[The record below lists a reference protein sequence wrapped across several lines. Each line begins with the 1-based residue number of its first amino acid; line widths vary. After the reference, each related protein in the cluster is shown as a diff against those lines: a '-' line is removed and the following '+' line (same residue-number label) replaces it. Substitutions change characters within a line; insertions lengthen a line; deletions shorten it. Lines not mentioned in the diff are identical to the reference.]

1 MSFGQNAFH
10 ASITINKY
18 IREVTKAIL
27 RKRVLLAMLQS
38 RGRISYGNTGKLL
51 DWKVKHKRTPIT
63 PFDDGDTIVFGRQ
76 NKHKTAQLP
85 MRSYVVSEMMTKGD
99 KLINAGKEAIVKRY
113 SEMVSGLLDDI
124 RDQFCEQLV
133 QVDGNASG
141 STNRIHG
148 LESVFSATASPT
160 SLVGT
165 NNDTYAGLSTARGT
179 YGGSWTG
186 LWPDGYGD
194 TQYDFWTP
202 LVVNYTSPLSNLSGG
217 WAASD
222 KTWGNTCI
230 EALRFAILNTQR
242 NSDDLDLFLLEK
254 NLYRLALDRMDDSER
269 LVVNRNQDVGMT
281 KLGFKGINVDGV
293 DIYWE
298 VGIPTGVGYGLCLD
312 EMELHSWQSQLFVSL
327 TDFNLERVADE
338 VAIDFYGN
346 LRLKSPRCLCKLAGL
361 S

>member
-1 MSFGQNAFH
+1 MSYGQTAYH

-18 IREVTKAIL
+18 IREVTKAIM

-38 RGRISYGNTGKLL
+38 RGRVTLNQTGKLI
-51 DWKVKHKRTPIT
+51 DWKVKHKRSVMT
-63 PFDDGDTIVFGRQ
+63 PFDDGDSITFSRV

-85 MRSYVVSEMMTKGD
+85 MRAYVVSESISKAD
-99 KLINAGKEAIVKRY
+99 KLMNSGKEAIVKKY
-113 SEMVSGLLDDI
+113 SDMVKSLLDDI
-124 RDQFCEQLV
+124 RDQFCEQIV
-133 QVDGNASG
+133 QVDGNAAG
-141 STNRIHG
+141 NTNRIHG
-148 LESVFSATASPT
+148 LESMFSASASPT

-186 LWPDGYGD
+186 AWPDGYGD

-202 LVVNYTSPLSNLSGG
+202 LVVNYTSPLAAASGG
-217 WAASD
+217 WSATTKS
-222 KTWGNTCI
+222 WSNTCI
-230 EALRFAILNTQR
+230 EALRYAIINTQR

-254 NLYRLALDRMDDSER
+254 NLYRLALDRIDDNER
-269 LVVNRNQDVGMT
+269 LVVTRNQDPGMT

-298 VGIPTGVGYGLCLD
+298 VGIGSGLGYGLCLD
-312 EMELHSWQSQLFVSL
+312 ELELMSWQNQLFVSL
-327 TDFNLERVADE
+327 SDFSLERVSDQ

-346 LRLKSPRCLCKLAGL
+346 LRCKSPRTQCKLAAL

>member
-1 MSFGQNAFH
+1 MSYGQNAYH

-18 IREVTKAIL
+18 IRDVTKAIM

-38 RGRISYGNTGKLL
+38 RGRIALNQTGKLI
-51 DWKVKHKRTPIT
+51 DWKVKHKRTQIT
-63 PFDDGDTIVFGRQ
+63 PFDDGDSIVFTRQ

-85 MRSYVVSEMMTKGD
+85 MRAYVVSESMSKAD
-99 KLINAGKEAIVKRY
+99 KLMNSGKEAIVKKY
-113 SEMVSGLLDDI
+113 ADMVKSLLEDI
-124 RDQFCEQLV
+124 RDQFCEQLI
-133 QVDGNASG
+133 QVDGNSAG
-141 STNRIHG
+141 NTNRIHG
-148 LESVFSATASPT
+148 LESVFSASNNAS

-186 LWPDGYGD
+186 SWPDGYGD

-202 LVVNYTSPLSNLSGG
+202 LVVNYNSTLAASSGG
-217 WAASD
+217 WSATTKS
-222 KTWGNTCI
+222 WSNTCI
-230 EALRFAILNTQR
+230 EALRFAIINTQR

-254 NLYRLALDRMDDSER
+254 NLYRLALDRIDDNER
-269 LVVNRNQDVGMT
+269 LVVNRNQDAGMT

-298 VGIPTGVGYGLCLD
+298 VGLGSGVGYGLCLD
-312 EMELHSWQSQLFVSL
+312 ELELMSWQNQLFVSL
-327 TDFNLERVADE
+327 SDFNLERVSDQ

-346 LRLKSPRCLCKLAGL
+346 LRIKSPRCQCKLAAL
-361 S
+361 A

>member
-1 MSFGQNAFH
+1 MSYGQNALH
-10 ASITINKY
+10 AQITINKY

-38 RGRISYGNTGKLL
+38 RGRLTFGNTGKLL
-51 DWKVKHKRTPIT
+51 DWKVKHKRTT
-63 PFDDGDTIVFGRQ
+63 MVPFDDGDAIVFSRQ

-85 MRSYVVSEMMTKGD
+85 MRAYVVSQSMTKAD
-99 KLINAGKEAIVKRY
+99 KLMNSGKEAIVKKY
-113 SEMVSGLLDDI
+113 SEMVKELLDDI

-133 QVDGNASG
+133 QVDGNAAG

-148 LESVFSATASPT
+148 LESLFSAANNGS

-165 NNDTYAGLSTARGT
+165 NNDSYAGISTTRGQF
-179 YGGSWTG
+179 GGSWTG
-186 LWPDGYGD
+186 TWPDGYGD
-194 TQYDFWTP
+194 TQYDFWSP
-202 LVVNYTSPLSNLSGG
+202 LVVNYNSTLTGANG
-217 WAASD
+217 WSASD

-230 EALRFAILNTQR
+230 EALRYAIINTQR

-254 NLYRLALDRMDDSER
+254 NMYRQALDRMDDNER
-269 LVVNRNQDVGMT
+269 LVVNRNQDPGMT

-298 VGIPTGVGYGLCLD
+298 VGLGSGVGYGLCLD
-312 EMELHSWQSQLFVSL
+312 ELELASWQPQLFVSL
-327 TDFNLERVADE
+327 SDFNLEKVSDQ

-346 LRLKSPRCLCKLAGL
+346 LRVKSPRSLCKLAAL
-361 S
+361 A